1 MKFNLKKRPQ
11 SVLGLSLSDGQLRA
25 ALVTRVKGKWEVVES
40 AATAL
45 SLDLLHPEP
54 ELIGREIRNH
64 LDAAGIHERNCVIA
78 VPASWVMSQQTALPD
93 LPPED
98 VASLLQIE
106 AEKGFPCDPAQL
118 QIARSDYRSATAGYA
133 TQLAVRKEHLDRL
146 AAVAK
151 AAGLKPASMALGLA
165 TLPGVIAPA
174 GDGRITVAVEPHGAA
189 IVVSTGGGI
198 AAFRTADAA
207 IESEAGEKVVNGNA
221 LARELRI
228 TVEQVPADL
237 RVGLRHLR
245 LCGDDALVRQLAER
259 LGEWAAAAGLAI
271 DAPGSAEDRLG
282 AAIAESVAQQWLEPT
297 VPWIE
302 FMPPR
307 PGRWEV
313 MMARYSSKRLAT
325 TGVAVAAIV
334 VVALVVFG
342 WQEFQVLT
350 LRADWEGM
358 QMQVAGLKGV
368 QDRIR
373 EYRPWYDHTIPDLKI
388 WARVTEC
395 FPENGSLTAKSF
407 DIHKANGITSVSIS
421 GTARDGQALLKA
433 QERLRKTKEIQGLN
447 VEAIS
452 GKMPAQFTL
461 NFRWIGTSGS

>member
-25 ALVTRVKGKWEVVES
+25 ALVARVKGQWEVVKTAS
-40 AATAL
+40 TAL

-54 ELIGREIRNH
+54 DLIGREIKNH

-78 VPASWVMSQQTALPD
+78 VPPSWVMSQQTLVPD

-98 VASLLQIE
+98 VASFLQIE
-106 AEKGFPCDPAQL
+106 AEKGFPCDTAQL
-118 QIARSDYRSATAGYA
+118 QIARSDFRSSTAAYA

-151 AAGLKPASMALGLA
+151 AAGLKPASFALGLA

-174 GDGRITVAVEPHGAA
+174 DDGRITIAVEPHGAV

-198 AAFRTADAA
+198 AAFRTSDGA
-207 IESEAGEKVVNGNA
+207 IESEAGEKVVNGGA

-228 TVEQVPADL
+228 TFEQVPADL
-237 RVGLRHLR
+237 RRGLRHLR
-245 LCGDDALVRQLAER
+245 LCGDEALVRQLAER
-259 LGEWAAAAGLAI
+259 LGDWAASAGLTI
-271 DAPGSAEDRLG
+271 DSPGSAEDRLG
-282 AAIAESVAQQWLEPT
+282 AEIAEGVARQWLEPSG
-297 VPWIE
+297 PPIE
-302 FMPPR
+302 FLPPR
-307 PGRWEV
+307 PGRWEA
-313 MMARYSSKRLAT
+313 MMVRYSSKRLAT
-325 TGVAVAAIV
+325 AGIAVGAVAAV
-334 VVALVVFG
+334 TLVVFG
-342 WQEFQVLT
+342 WQEFQVLE
-350 LRADWEGM
+350 LRSEWSTM
-358 QMQVAGLKGV
+358 QARVTALKAV

-373 EYRPWYDHTIPDLKI
+373 VYRPWYDHTVPDLRI
-388 WARVTEC
+388 WQRVTEC

-407 DIHKANGITSVSIS
+407 DIHKVAGVTTVSIS

-433 QERLRKTKEIQGLN
+433 QEKLRKARDIQSLN

-461 NFRWIGTSGS
+461 TFRWIGSSGS